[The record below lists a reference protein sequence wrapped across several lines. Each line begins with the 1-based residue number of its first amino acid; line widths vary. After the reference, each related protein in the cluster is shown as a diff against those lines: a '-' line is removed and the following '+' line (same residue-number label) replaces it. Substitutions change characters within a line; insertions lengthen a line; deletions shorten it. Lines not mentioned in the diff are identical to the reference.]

1 MTRDCRG
8 FERRM
13 ADKNDIKIIVKESS
27 IHGLG
32 VFARQDIAAGETL
45 ERCAYIVI
53 DDDDLQEVNRLNDYL
68 FTSPDDP
75 NDYLVVM
82 GCGMLYNHASPPNAK
97 WEVDETDNRFLR
109 FYADCD
115 IGAGEGLF
123 LKNVCDQGFGAEVFG
138 IEPSERNCADMTAA
152 SVPCFKGTIEE
163 FLEDTKM
170 ADKRFDIVTVMWTLE
185 NCRSCR
191 VMVDA
196 AWELLKPNGYI
207 VVATGS
213 RILVPF
219 KKPLHYY
226 ISDYSGDTHPSRFSV
241 NSLHN
246 LLASSG
252 FKESHV
258 NRYIDTDYLVVAY
271 QKTEKSAKFEV
282 RKDDYLKVI
291 DFFRRWHKETADY
304 YGDT

>member
-1 MTRDCRG
+1 MLPNGKR
-8 FERRM
+8 
-13 ADKNDIKIIVKESS
+13 ASKNHNLIK
-27 IHGLG
+27 
-32 VFARQDIAAGETL
+32 
-45 ERCAYIVI
+45 
-53 DDDDLQEVNRLNDYL
+53 
-68 FTSPDDP
+68 P
-75 NDYLVVM
+75 
-82 GCGMLYNHASPPNAK
+82 
-97 WEVDETDNRFLR
+97 
-109 FYADCD
+109 
-115 IGAGEGLF
+115 
-123 LKNVCDQGFGAEVFG
+123 
-138 IEPSERNCADMTAA
+138 
-152 SVPCFKGTIEE
+152 
-163 FLEDTKM
+163 FLEKSL
-170 ADKRFDIVTVMWTLE
+170 K
-185 NCRSCR
+185 
-191 VMVDA
+191 
-196 AWELLKPNGYI
+196 LLKPNGYI

>member
-1 MTRDCRG
+1 MNDK
-8 FERRM
+8 FERFSCEVCGE
-13 ADKNDIKIIVKESS
+13 DNSVEIPVVKEW
-27 IHGLG
+27 
-32 VFARQDIAAGETL
+32 RAGS
-45 ERCAYIVI
+45 VI
-53 DDDDLQEVNRLNDYL
+53 DVCRN
-68 FTSPDDP
+68 
-75 NDYLVVM
+75 
-82 GCGMLYNHASPPNAK
+82 CGFVFVRDRRSSEAIARTWS
-97 WEVDETDNRFLR
+97 DEMFGSEYTARIPAVTARHVYVSEFIESVIGFNGKTL
-109 FYADCD
+109 CD